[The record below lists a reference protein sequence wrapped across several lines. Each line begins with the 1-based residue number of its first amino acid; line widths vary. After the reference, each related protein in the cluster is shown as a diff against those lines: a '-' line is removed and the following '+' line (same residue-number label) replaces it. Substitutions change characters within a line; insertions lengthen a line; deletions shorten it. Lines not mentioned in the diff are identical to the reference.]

1 MYINVEKAK
10 ANIDNLQRELET
22 VKKQV
27 REDILIDFLDGIANE
42 NKLRVSV
49 NTNYKGLMGF
59 LTDGIYKN
67 RHNLVSEGKRSVKR
81 ASYKRE
87 FAEEILGFGEE
98 KENIYYG
105 ALNTG
110 NCGITIR

>member
-10 ANIDNLQRELET
+10 ANIENLQGMLET

-27 REDILIDFLDGIANE
+27 REDILIDFLDRTADE
-42 NKLRVSV
+42 SRLRVSV
-49 NTNYKGLMGF
+49 NTNYKGLIGF

-67 RHNLVSEGKRSVKR
+67 RHTLVGEGKRSVKR
-81 ASYKRE
+81 SSYRRE
-87 FAEEILGFGEE
+87 FVEEILGFGEG

-105 ALNTG
+105 LKHPRTYY
-110 NCGITIR
+110 CP